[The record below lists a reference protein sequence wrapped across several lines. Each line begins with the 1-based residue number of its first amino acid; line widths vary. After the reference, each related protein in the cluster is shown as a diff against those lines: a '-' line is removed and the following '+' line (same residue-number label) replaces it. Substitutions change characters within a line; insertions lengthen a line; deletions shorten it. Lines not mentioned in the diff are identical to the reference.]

1 MGASG
6 VRRQGRAR
14 DRRRRGDRLCD
25 RARLRPARARGS
37 PSPGAPRTTLVR
49 SAAAIEDECGP
60 PVVAGR
66 SRRGRGRRL
75 RTDDRD
81 DRRAP
86 WRGRHPRQQRGS
98 FAVLP
103 LIDADAA
110 EAARF
115 FAVNAIG
122 PLNAARA
129 FARWAIDHKRGGAI
143 VNVSSIAAGR
153 PAPGLGLYSASKAAL
168 DSLTRSMAVEW
179 AGKGLRVNAVA
190 PGHVATEG
198 VLEDFRTGRLDE
210 KAVLARIPGGPHR
223 RRRRHRRSRPV
234 SVQRPRAPHSG
245 PCADRRRRGRRSSGR
260 STIRPPNRMA
270 GSSSLLTGAS
280 WQLQASS
287 EQTHTVADRAAPTN
301 RICWYNAQ
309 SIATKTHSSV
319 ATKEIGKIGDI
330 T

>member
-1 MGASG
+1 MRPRPFSPIPAD
-6 VRRQGRAR
+6 VAEAADCERLIATTV
-14 DRRRRGDRLCD
+14 DRL
-25 RARLRPARARGS
+25 
-37 PSPGAPRTTLVR
+37 GAVDILVNN
-49 SAAAIEDECGP
+49 AA
-60 PVVAGR
+60 
-66 SRRGRGRRL
+66 L
-75 RTDDRD
+75 
-81 DRRAP
+81 
-86 WRGRHPRQQRGS
+86 

-103 LIDADAA
+103 LIEADAA

-153 PAPGLGLYSASKAAL
+153 PAPGLALYSASKAAL

-198 VLEDFRTGRLDE
+198 VLEDLRTGRLDE
-210 KAVLARIPGGPHR
+210 KAVLARIPAGRIADGDDIADAVLFLCSDR
-223 RRRRHRRSRPV
+223 
-234 SVQRPRAPHSG
+234 RAPHPG
-245 PCADRRRRGRRSSGR
+245 AGADRRWRGSVLSGSFASR
-260 STIRPPNRMA
+260 ITVA
-270 GSSSLLTGAS
+270 LVVALTGAS

-287 EQTHTVADRAAPTN
+287 AHTQTVADRAAPTN
-301 RICWYNAQ
+301 KICWYNAQ
-309 SIATKTHSSV
+309 SIATNTQSSV